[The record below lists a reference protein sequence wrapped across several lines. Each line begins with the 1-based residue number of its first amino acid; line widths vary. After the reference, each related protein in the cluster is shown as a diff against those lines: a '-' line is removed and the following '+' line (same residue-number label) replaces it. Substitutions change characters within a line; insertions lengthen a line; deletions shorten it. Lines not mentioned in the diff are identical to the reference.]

1 VNLRDSLCRVACL
14 KCLTVAGAAL
24 ASRSSRRAA
33 GWRLARSVTPLFVSI
48 LSVAGCKEA
57 SPATATG
64 ASAVGAD
71 TASALPSG
79 VVSVG
84 TYSSPPVGAV
94 NNFWVETRNG
104 VVVIDAQRVL
114 SQGRQSLEKIQALGK
129 PILAIFITHAHP
141 DHYGG
146 LGALTEAA
154 PNAPVY
160 SSQMTRDIIASDLL
174 GFGRATAAG
183 SGSDFPSKPAGPTKT
198 THDGE
203 RLEIDG
209 VAFETYEL
217 GAGEANSMTAI
228 ALPAANLAFIGDA
241 ASDHVTP
248 ALLQGMSLSWLGQL
262 DVLEARCGA
271 LSTLYPGHGAPGSPA
286 ELVSRQREYLRTFR
300 RIVAEHMSPDGAVD
314 AAGRLAVS
322 REMQVPYPDY
332 PQVASLPNLLEVN
345 AAATARELAGLDAL
359 LPLK

>member
-1 VNLRDSLCRVACL
+1 MAGPLLSPRDPRCAPQVGISRGPVALLFAVILCV
-14 KCLTVAGAAL
+14 
-24 ASRSSRRAA
+24 
-33 GWRLARSVTPLFVSI
+33 VS
-48 LSVAGCKEA
+48 CKDA
-57 SPATATG
+57 SPAAATD

-71 TASALPSG
+71 AALALPTG
-79 VVSVG
+79 VVSFG
-84 TYSSPPVGAV
+84 AYTSPPVGAV

-104 VVVIDAQRVL
+104 VVVIDAQRVT
-114 SQGRQSLEKIQALGK
+114 SQGRTSLEKIQALGK

-160 SSQMTRDIIASDLL
+160 SSQMTHDIIASDLL

-183 SGSDFPSKPAGPTKT
+183 SGTDFPSKPIAPTRT
-198 THDGE
+198 TRDGE

-209 VAFETYEL
+209 VVFETYEL

-228 ALPAANLAFIGDA
+228 ALPAAGVAFIGDA

-262 DVLEARCGA
+262 DVLEALCGS
-271 LSTLYPGHGAPGSPA
+271 LSTLYPGHGAPGPPA

-314 AAGRLAVS
+314 GASRLAVS
-322 REMQVPYPDY
+322 REMQARYPNY

-345 AAATARELAGLDAL
+345 VAATARELAGLGAL